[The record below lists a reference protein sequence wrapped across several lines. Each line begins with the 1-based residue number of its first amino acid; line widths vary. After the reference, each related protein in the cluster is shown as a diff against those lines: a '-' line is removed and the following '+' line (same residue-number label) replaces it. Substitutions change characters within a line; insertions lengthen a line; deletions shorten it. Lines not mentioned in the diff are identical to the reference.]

1 MQGSVRD
8 SQTGAVGQ
16 NHSQLIKLSVSLSS
30 GCALPPDLSLCLL
43 QETLLGFVALP
54 ACSTLTRA
62 SSQSFLGLNMHIVH
76 TSSTAVVFG
85 EWHEHS
91 RFHLLMFQ
99 LARQVQLELKAGRR
113 QSCFPYSLALSLPLM
128 QPDREL
134 SQLKT

>member
-16 NHSQLIKLSVSLSS
+16 NHSQLIKCV
-30 GCALPPDLSLCLL
+30 P
-43 QETLLGFVALP
+43 E
-54 ACSTLTRA
+54 
-62 SSQSFLGLNMHIVH
+62 LGLC
-76 TSSTAVVFG
+76 TSPRPQPVSFARDSTGLCSFACLFNIDLYLFTKLFRFKHAHCTHLKHCTAVVFG

-113 QSCFPYSLALSLPLM
+113 QSCFPYSLVLSLPLM